1 MWIIFKYKNTAQ
13 VPIYL
18 LICKEVHWMVASNK
32 YTNDKKQQEQQQ
44 QQQQKEKVI
53 IHSFLGAN

>member
-1 MWIIFKYKNTAQ
+1 MWIILKYKKTAQ

-18 LICKEVHWMVASNK
+18 LICKEVHCMVASNK